1 VNIASI
7 AGKQGKGAFLS
18 DYVALVIEAY
28 ARRLRGRRCSS
39 SMTPPQVLD
48 ALAHAVWTRHRE
60 EVTDLTG
67 GEPPQ
72 RQVLSILLHAT
83 STRSRATTADE
94 IQRSNRPRPSL
105 DTTRQAW
112 LRGGLPTSPAT
123 NRSRLASPRMS
134 ALEARTHRTDSVWS
148 SAQQVA
154 LGELVVVS
162 KPNTSLLSFTAITVS
177 DRGRSAP
184 AGRDLSIVH
193 LGQQ

>member
-1 VNIASI
+1 MTFRWRSLTTPSRSISRESSSSSAATPQQGLWFGTGTKGAIVNIASI

-28 ARRLRGRRCSS
+28 APRLRGRRCSS

-112 LRGGLPTSPAT
+112 LRGGC
-123 NRSRLASPRMS
+123 PR
-134 ALEARTHRTDSVWS
+134 ARRQTG
-148 SAQQVA
+148 
-154 LGELVVVS
+154 LG
-162 KPNTSLLSFTAITVS
+162 
-177 DRGRSAP
+177 
-184 AGRDLSIVH
+184 
-193 LGQQ
+193 